1 VSYTVRV
8 LCRPALAPGFLLAGL
23 RPIEVETA
31 GQAQTRLLALAAD
44 PGAGILLVEEEL
56 FDRLPVEFRRELARR
71 PLPLLVPFPSP
82 RWQTAEAEV
91 DGYIAE
97 LLRQAIGY
105 RVRLT

>member
-1 VSYTVRV
+1 MSFTVRV
-8 LCRPALAPGFLLAGL
+8 LCRPAVAPGFLLAGL

-31 GQAQTRLLALAAD
+31 GQAQNRLLDLAAA
-44 PGAGILLVEEEL
+44 PGTGVLLMEEEL
-56 FDRLPVEFRRELARR
+56 FDRLPVELRRELARR

-82 RWQTAEAEV
+82 RWRSAEEGV
-91 DGYIAE
+91 DSYIAE